1 MEELLSTIKHASE
14 KLIKEYNVESIDIY
28 VDEDV
33 SENKRVRVS
42 IDF

>member
-1 MEELLSTIKHASE
+1 MEELLSEIKYASE